1 MANVVKLHPA
11 ADPDE
16 VLRAATGDIFESVV
30 ILGWTKDGGF
40 SGRASLNLETADAL
54 LLVEIF
60 KAALISEAIE

>member
-16 VLRAATGDIFESVV
+16 VLRAADGIYENVV

-60 KAALISEAIE
+60 RTALINEAIE

>member
-1 MANVVKLHPA
+1 MANIVKLHPA

-16 VLRAATGDIFESVV
+16 VLRAADGIYESVV
-30 ILGWTKDGGF
+30 ILGWTKDDGF

-60 KAALISEAIE
+60 RTALINEAIE

>member
-1 MANVVKLHPA
+1 MANIVKLHPA

-16 VLRAATGDIFESVV
+16 VLRAAEGVYESVV
-30 ILGWTKDGGF
+30 ILGWTKDDGF
-40 SGRASLNLETADAL
+40 SGRASLNLETADVL